1 MLVATGTVQE
11 ANSFIA
17 ISSEDRISGQDISSF
32 SLRILPQSKNI
43 QYVEPVSF
51 DSILYIDN
59 VTSSNNSFIVNG
71 VTITLTP
78 GFYNSGATF
87 ATELQTQLN
96 ATLGPI
102 VFTVTDVTTMPNSV
116 KLRIQA
122 TAPYTV
128 DTVSARFAR
137 LSGIF
142 VVTTPTVD
150 QIFSYTLLTP
160 SAYFDVVAS
169 QLHKGLPDDSSS
181 GSVTGLL
188 FRVQMGQIPFVL
200 KDVVT
205 LQQSARKMIFFP
217 QATEWPV
224 VTWQLLDEWR
234 TPLECQPNS
243 IWWVILKNKYVQ
255 VQTNIGYH

>member
-1 MLVATGTVQE
+1 MLVATGTEQE
-11 ANSFIA
+11 ANSYIA
-17 ISSEDRISGQDISSF
+17 ISSEDRISGQPVSSF
-32 SLRILPQSKNI
+32 TLRSLPQSKNI
-43 QYVEPVSF
+43 QYVEPISF

-59 VTSSNNSFIVNG
+59 VTSVNNKFVVNG
-71 VTITLTP
+71 TTITLTP
-78 GFYNSGATF
+78 GFYSGGTF

-96 ATLGPI
+96 AALGPI
-102 VFTVTDVTTMPNSV
+102 VFTVTDVTTMPNSSRF
-116 KLRIQA
+116 RIQA

-128 DTVSARFAR
+128 DVVSARFAR

-142 VVTTPTVD
+142 VVTVPTVD
-150 QIFSYTLLTP
+150 QTFSYTLLTP

-169 QLHKGLPDDSSS
+169 QIHRGVPDDSSA
-181 GSVTGLL
+181 GTVTGLL

-205 LQQSARKMIFFP
+205 LQQSTRKMIFFP

-243 IWWVILKNKYVQ
+243 VWWVILRNKYVQ